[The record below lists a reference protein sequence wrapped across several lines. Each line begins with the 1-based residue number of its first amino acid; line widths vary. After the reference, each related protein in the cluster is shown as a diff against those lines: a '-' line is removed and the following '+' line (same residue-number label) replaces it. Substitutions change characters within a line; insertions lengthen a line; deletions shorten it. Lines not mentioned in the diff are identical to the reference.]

1 MKTNPYGIILLEKQR
16 LGLKFHK
23 IILIPPEEETS
34 VSHSYVHRS
43 RSDYLKGIVVQNVI
57 YFYDFYLLRALFYG
71 L

>member
-1 MKTNPYGIILLEKQR
+1 MKTNPYGIMATEKQR
-16 LGLKFHK
+16 IGMKFHK
-23 IILIPPEEETS
+23 ITLTPPEEETP